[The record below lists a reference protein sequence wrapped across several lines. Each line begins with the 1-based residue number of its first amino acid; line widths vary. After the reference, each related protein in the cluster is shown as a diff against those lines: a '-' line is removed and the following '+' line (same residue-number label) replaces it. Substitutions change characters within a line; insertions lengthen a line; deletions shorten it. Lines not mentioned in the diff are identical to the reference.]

1 RGLDGAALAE
11 RAGVPPEAIARADAR
26 APVSATGR
34 LWRCAVEETGDPG
47 FGLFASRF
55 MTFPTFQ
62 ALGVAVLASA
72 SVKDAFHR
80 LLRHSRIIIDAAGDP
95 LGGTGDPP
103 PPPPAAPPPAPPAHQ
118 ARAAIMSR
126 TARPAHTPPS

>member
-1 RGLDGAALAE
+1 MPAIRSAERDDRSGRNAPQAPSVVSSWARAIVQALEARGLDGAALAE

-34 LWRCAVEETGDPG
+34 LWRLAVEQTGDPA

-62 ALGVAVLASA
+62 ALGVA
-72 SVKDAFHR
+72 KKQD
-80 LLRHSRIIIDAAGDP
+80 
-95 LGGTGDPP
+95 
-103 PPPPAAPPPAPPAHQ
+103 
-118 ARAAIMSR
+118 
-126 TARPAHTPPS
+126 

>member
-1 RGLDGAALAE
+1 PRRSLHPFPTRRSSDLA
-11 RAGVPPEAIARADAR
+11 GGPPEAIARADAR

-34 LWRCAVEETGDPG
+34 LWRRAVEETGDPA

-80 LLRHSRIIIDAAGDP
+80 LPRHRRPLRHAAE
-95 LGGTGDPP
+95 DPP
-103 PPPPAAPPPAPPAHQ
+103 PD
-118 ARAAIMSR
+118 
-126 TARPAHTPPS
+126 